1 MTVGMAWAAYL
12 SFTSLLSPVE
22 LSDKQHE
29 TVVGGTHT
37 LDLLSPSAFDKQ
49 ELEYSVC
56 VCVWLLELSFLCLS
70 ATV

>member
-37 LDLLSPSAFDKQ
+37 LDLLSPVRLWQTGARI
-49 ELEYSVC
+49 
-56 VCVWLLELSFLCLS
+56 
-70 ATV
+70 